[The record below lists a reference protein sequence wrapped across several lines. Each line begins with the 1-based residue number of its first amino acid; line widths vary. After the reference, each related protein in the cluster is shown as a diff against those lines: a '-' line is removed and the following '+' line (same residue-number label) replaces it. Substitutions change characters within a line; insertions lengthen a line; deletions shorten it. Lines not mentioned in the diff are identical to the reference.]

1 MTAKEWRRRIN
12 KAMQSQASG
21 DGEPLAALCRELES
35 LTEPVAESKPEPV
48 PEMKLVPAM
57 ELKAVPESEIET

>member
-1 MTAKEWRRRIN
+1 MKAKEWRRRIN

-35 LTEPVAESKPEPV
+35 LTEPKPEP
-48 PEMKLVPAM
+48 AT